1 MIIQNQKNNN
11 NNNNNFVPAF
21 SDQIQ
26 CVTDNTFEI
35 NINSRD
41 KLDDKIEN
49 NISMN

>member
-1 MIIQNQKNNN
+1 MIIQNPKKKINNN
-11 NNNNNFVPAF
+11 YVPAF

-41 KLDDKIEN
+41 KLNDKIEN